1 MSVPEVRNPV
11 ILFDGVCNLCSG
23 LVQFIINRD
32 PSGIFRFAPLQ
43 SETGKKLVSRFDLSY
58 DKLDSIILIE
68 NNNYYLKSTA
78 ALKIVQSLGAL
89 WPLFCVFML
98 APRPIRDYFYDIV
111 ARNRYEWYGKRVEC
125 MIPGADIKSRF
136 LE

>member
-1 MSVPEVRNPV
+1 MSAPEAGNPA

-23 LVQFIINRD
+23 SVRFIIKRD
-32 PSGIFRFAPLQ
+32 PLGIFRFTPLQ
-43 SETGKKLVSRFDLSY
+43 SETGKKLISKFDLPQ

-68 NNNYYLKSTA
+68 NNNCYLKSTA

-89 WPLFCVFML
+89 WPLLSIFRLV
-98 APRPIRDYFYDIV
+98 PSSIRDYFYDIV
-111 ARNRYEWYGKRVEC
+111 ARNRYEWYGKRAEC
-125 MIPGADIKSRF
+125 MVPPTDIKSRF